1 MPNDNKQQE
10 LDQFEEEL
18 FKTIFGEDYEN
29 NNLYRLAT
37 LTYGNRINEYIS
49 QFEGIMR
56 PLMLDSGLV
65 NNVKL
70 REIVN
75 AKYPGYGFMVP
86 NSDFRLNSLLK
97 IVKSILPLSWQ
108 KRIINNKILVWN

>member
-1 MPNDNKQQE
+1 MPNDIKQQE

-65 NNVKL
+65 DGTKL
-70 REIVN
+70 RAIVSI
-75 AKYPGYGFMVP
+75 KYPQYVELIP
-86 NSDFRLNSLLK
+86 ATNFRLVSLLN
-97 IVKSILPLSWQ
+97 IIQSIKGNL
-108 KRIINNKILVWN
+108 

>member
-1 MPNDNKQQE
+1 MV
-10 LDQFEEEL
+10 
-18 FKTIFGEDYEN
+18 FGEDYEN

-65 NNVKL
+65 DGNKL
-70 REIVN
+70 RQIVSI
-75 AKYPGYGFMVP
+75 KYPQYADVVP
-86 NSDFRLNSLLK
+86 AKNFRLTSL
-97 IVKSILPLSWQ
+97 IDIIKSI
-108 KRIINNKILVWN
+108 RENV

>member
-1 MPNDNKQQE
+1 MPNDIKQQE

-18 FKTIFGEDYEN
+18 FKMVFGEDYEN

-97 IVKSILPLSWQ
+97 IVKSILPLS
-108 KRIINNKILVWN
+108 